1 MDLLLTKNDN
11 ISRYVRIENFNR
23 FMYDK
28 SKNKVKNGFC
38 RYFCYRFKKYEVI
51 TTHAKICLEINR
63 KQCVKSRKDEID
75 FANCNRKITSLF
87 KVYAEFE
94 SILEEI

>member
-38 RYFCYRFKKYEVI
+38 RYFWYRFSKDEVI
-51 TTHAKICLEINR
+51 TTHTKICLEINR
-63 KQCVKSRKDEID
+63 KQCVKSRNNEID